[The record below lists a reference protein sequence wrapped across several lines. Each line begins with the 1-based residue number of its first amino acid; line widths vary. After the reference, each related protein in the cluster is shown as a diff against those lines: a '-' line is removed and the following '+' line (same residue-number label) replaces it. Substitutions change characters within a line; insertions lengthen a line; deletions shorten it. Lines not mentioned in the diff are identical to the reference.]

1 MSVFNTENTEI
12 TEEEL
17 EKKEFLYSD
26 ITEKI
31 IDGAIKVHKAVG
43 VGVLESVYEIC
54 LCHELS
60 SRGMKV
66 ERQVEVPIRYNGVLL
81 EAGFRIDLLVE
92 DKVIVEIKAV
102 EKLLPIHEAQL
113 LTYMR
118 LPNKRVGLLI
128 NFNVQMLRDGIRRRV
143 P

>member
-102 EKLLPIHEAQL
+102 EKLLSIHEAQL